1 MMENISSYHRNL
13 FGIIILSICGG
24 FLSYFFLTWN
34 VNWRQTPFQLL
45 CGCFLCRFVAPSS
58 AHGSKQQPEDQLG
71 SALANSGFYKR
82 LSSRKAKDGE
92 LIKQTIWAYFRPILL
107 FNGLSLSSGMCIS
120 RDPPLED
127 RRSLEHNVYPLLMLS
142 KCLY

>member
-1 MMENISSYHRNL
+1 MMKNISSYHRSL
-13 FGIIILSICGG
+13 FGITILPICGR
-24 FLSYFFLTWN
+24 FLFFFFLTWN

-45 CGCFLCRFVAPSS
+45 SGCFLCRFVAPSS
-58 AHGSKQQPEDQLG
+58 AHGNKQQPEDQLG
-71 SALANSGFYKR
+71 SALANSRFYKR
-82 LSSRKAKDGE
+82 LSSRKAKNAE

-107 FNGLSLSSGMCIS
+107 FNGLSLSCGMCIS
-120 RDPPLED
+120 RDAPLGD